1 MFVLPNAP
9 CLHASYGDDDDRDD
23 DGQQLYCSVPQ
34 PLLEYAFS
42 SLFLT
47 HILQRVEGHY
57 LILHY
62 S

>member
-9 CLHASYGDDDDRDD
+9 CLHASYGDDDGDD

-34 PLLEYAFS
+34 PQLKYAFS